1 MFRAAMTAMWSFALL
16 LPAAAMPKFPPSWGP
31 PPEIMTMDYVPLAG
45 GYGHG
50 SSSLSSW
57 IYQHM
62 QEDLKKGHR
71 QFPPEFGEVPKAQ
84 TRDLRLLPFGYGQG
98 SGTLA
103 LWLRKRAKEVYN
115 ESPEEYE
122 DGSRILK
129 FDMFNVG
136 KDQFLA

>member
-1 MFRAAMTAMWSFALL
+1 MWRLLSFALL
-16 LPAAAMPKFPPSWGP
+16 MPAAALKFPPSWGP

-57 IYQHM
+57 IYKHIQD
-62 QEDLKKGHR
+62 DLKKGKP
-71 QFPPEFGEVPKAQ
+71 QFPPEFGDVPKAQ

-115 ESPEEYE
+115 ESPEEFE
-122 DGSRILK
+122 GSGMMK
-129 FDMFNVG
+129 FDPFRS
-136 KDQFLA
+136 DEFLS

>member
-1 MFRAAMTAMWSFALL
+1 MAALWSFALL
-16 LPAAAMPKFPPSWGP
+16 VPAAAALPKFPPSWGP

-62 QEDLKKGHR
+62 QEDLKKGKR

-115 ESPEEYE
+115 ESPEEFE

-136 KDQFLA
+136 KDEFLA